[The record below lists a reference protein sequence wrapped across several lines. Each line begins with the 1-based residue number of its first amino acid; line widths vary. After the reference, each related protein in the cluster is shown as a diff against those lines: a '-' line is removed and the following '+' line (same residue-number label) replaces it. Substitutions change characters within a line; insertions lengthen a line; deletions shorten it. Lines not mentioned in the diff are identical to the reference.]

1 MNNESIAM
9 STGEE
14 DSLIMSS
21 SKTGPKTKYKGWWP
35 EIEDMFAKRLM
46 ISWLFDP
53 KTGVSCV
60 EGLYVQCMLCQMAKG
75 KGDAIFSLRTPFNQF
90 YYNQHVN
97 SPTHQQNQTRNEYHE
112 KKIKEGDMKRKMQT
126 GIANFFQPKKKAA
139 VEVTVNSAEEVTVS
153 FSIGTTVQLSSFA
166 DPSVQLG
173 SSADPTVQPGSSADI
188 AECSDVEGC
197 SPVRYILYMNHSHSV
212 GIE

>member
-1 MNNESIAM
+1 
-9 STGEE
+9 
-14 DSLIMSS
+14 
-21 SKTGPKTKYKGWWP
+21 
-35 EIEDMFAKRLM
+35 
-46 ISWLFDP
+46 
-53 KTGVSCV
+53 
-60 EGLYVQCMLCQMAKG
+60 
-75 KGDAIFSLRTPFNQF
+75 
-90 YYNQHVN
+90 
-97 SPTHQQNQTRNEYHE
+97 
-112 KKIKEGDMKRKMQT
+112 MQT
-126 GIANFFQPKKKAA
+126 GITNFFQPKEKPA

-188 AECSDVEGC
+188 AECSDVEGN